1 MTSNKTKTSN
11 INVAL
16 IGNSEIGNSYATTI
30 IKHRPDVNLKYI
42 YPENNN
48 INKTKTDQKN
58 SIKNIISDPS
68 VKIIIVA
75 EQNLQLIKLASEYNK
90 SILLIPQITHPLNYF
105 YQVKCILTNNK
116 TPYYIPLNSKIHAP
130 FQNFKNEI
138 FSQREDIDIS
148 FIHIAHKIDNYDNYW
163 ATSNL
168 HDLELIQWLTNSEIN
183 EIYTKKTPKALSIQL
198 TLKNNSICNL
208 EITISHYGNTNKS
221 NINIQTLHKTHM
233 LNSNIIC
240 DNSEKKAHY
249 LDPNTQSMHLN
260 QLIQT
265 QDHNTYIFENFF
277 KLLSIQIAA
286 KQSLKENKPIR
297 INSII
302 AQINCNQGS
311 ILPINYLNN

>member
-1 MTSNKTKTSN
+1 
-11 INVAL
+11 
-16 IGNSEIGNSYATTI
+16 
-30 IKHRPDVNLKYI
+30 
-42 YPENNN
+42 
-48 INKTKTDQKN
+48 
-58 SIKNIISDPS
+58 
-68 VKIIIVA
+68 
-75 EQNLQLIKLASEYNK
+75 
-90 SILLIPQITHPLNYF
+90 
-105 YQVKCILTNNK
+105 
-116 TPYYIPLNSKIHAP
+116 
-130 FQNFKNEI
+130 
-138 FSQREDIDIS
+138 
-148 FIHIAHKIDNYDNYW
+148 
-163 ATSNL
+163 
-168 HDLELIQWLTNSEIN
+168 
-183 EIYTKKTPKALSIQL
+183 
-198 TLKNNSICNL
+198 
-208 EITISHYGNTNKS
+208 
-221 NINIQTLHKTHM
+221 M